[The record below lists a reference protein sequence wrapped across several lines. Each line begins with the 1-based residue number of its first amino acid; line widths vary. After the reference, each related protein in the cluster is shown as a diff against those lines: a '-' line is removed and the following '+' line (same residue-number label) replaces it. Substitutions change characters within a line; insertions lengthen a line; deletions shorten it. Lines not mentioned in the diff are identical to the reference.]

1 MNAEDKKKPGHDSI
15 CSAMLA
21 DMESLK
27 GMIYGAKQMVC
38 LSGFGGMTDKQVAYS
53 LQSYCD
59 NAKKILEKWHS
70 YQDAIIRSPRPAATQ
85 LL

>member
-1 MNAEDKKKPGHDSI
+1 MNAEDKKNPGHDSI

-27 GMIYGAKQMVC
+27 GMIYGAKQMVG
-38 LSGFGGMTDKQVAYS
+38 LSGSGGMTDKQVEYA

-59 NAKKILEKWHS
+59 NAKKVLEKWHS
-70 YQDAIIRSPRPAATQ
+70 YQEVV
-85 LL
+85 L